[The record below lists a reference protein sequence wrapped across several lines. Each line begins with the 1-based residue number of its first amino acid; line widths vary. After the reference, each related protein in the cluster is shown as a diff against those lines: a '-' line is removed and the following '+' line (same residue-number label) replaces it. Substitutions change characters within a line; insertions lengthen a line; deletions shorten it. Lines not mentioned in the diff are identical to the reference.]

1 MRCSAIRAGRLRV
14 LGTPSVAAGALI
26 AWVADWLRRG
36 GRTLGK
42 ATRFE
47 RRDGSF

>member
-1 MRCSAIRAGRLRV
+1 VREETL
-14 LGTPSVAAGALI
+14 L
-26 AWVADWLRRG
+26 AWVADWVGRG

-47 RRDGSF
+47 RRDGGF